1 MRAESTPIDRR
12 RRGATLDFV
21 DTIVVADVT
30 FWQLLSA
37 VALAVGL
44 AACAGLRALLPIL
57 LTGVVARA
65 GWLDIGKPF
74 EFLSTNWALLLFG
87 LATAVEILGDKFPAL
102 DHALDSVH
110 TFLRPLSGSL
120 LAAAVL
126 SSVSDPATAMA
137 LGIIVGAP
145 TALVPHA
152 AKATARLLSTA
163 TTGGL
168 ANPVLSVLEDFGTV
182 LLFLLVV
189 VVPVVAA
196 ILVVALTA
204 LVLRRLLSRRRTP
217 GTPVPA

>member
-1 MRAESTPIDRR
+1 M
-12 RRGATLDFV
+12 
-21 DTIVVADVT
+21 DTVLVADVS

-65 GWLDIGKPF
+65 GWLDLGRPF
-74 EFLSTNWALLLFG
+74 EFLASNWALLLFG
-87 LATAVEILGDKFPAL
+87 LATVVEIAADKIPAV
-102 DHALDSVH
+102 DHALDGVQ
-110 TFLRPLSGSL
+110 TFLRPLAGSM

-137 LGIIVGAP
+137 IGIIVGAP

-152 AKATARLLSTA
+152 AKATARVVSTA

-168 ANPVLSVLEDFGTV
+168 ANPVLSVIEDFGTIA
-182 LLFLLVV
+182 LFVLVV
-189 VVPVVAA
+189 AVPVVAA
-196 ILVVALTA
+196 ALVLATTVY
-204 LVLRRLLSRRRTP
+204 VLRRLRGRRERRRQSR
-217 GTPVPA
+217 TPVPA